1 MPPAEPQLSTDA
13 VVIGAGLAGLVAAVR
28 LQQLGRQVLLVE
40 RNDAV
45 GGLCR
50 TVELHGLPYPVGCND
65 FGAGLRRRLLK
76 LGVDIPFTPART
88 RFLFDQGPIQLPPDA
103 GTLWRLLPRLPDLFR
118 LYRAGKARP
127 LGHLC
132 ALGRELGLAPATQ
145 DLLHLLPYA
154 QGASDLALSSVA
166 AIGDKS
172 LDYGLDKSEVPVGG
186 PGAITQALAARFAEL
201 GGELRLGVQAEALG
215 GPVGS
220 QEVRL
225 GEERLRV
232 HQVITSAPRWSAYPD
247 LPRGL
252 GCASFHLALPQE
264 AWPKGLHALGFM
276 PGPVARWVQALE
288 AGQQPEAFGFHA
300 FCSDQPA
307 VDGLCAV
314 TGFFFLPRGREEPDA
329 AARAL
334 HEAALDE
341 GLERCVPGIVAAT
354 RHRTVLYPEEYR
366 QRVGCEPWPGWF
378 QLPPG
383 FTKPPQL
390 DPETGLLHVGNS
402 VQPPGE
408 HAVGAALSGWL
419 AADTTHASLEAL

>member
-1 MPPAEPQLSTDA
+1 MPAARPQQPYDA

-50 TVELHGLPYPVGCND
+50 TVELHGLRFPIGCND

-76 LGVDIPFTPART
+76 LGVDVPFTPART
-88 RFLFDQGPIQLPPDA
+88 RFLFDQGPIQLPPDV

-118 LYRAGKARP
+118 LYRAGKQRP
-127 LGHLC
+127 EGHLC
-132 ALGRELGLAPATQ
+132 ALGRELGVAPATQ

-201 GGELRLGVQAEALG
+201 GGELRLGVQAEALSG
-215 GPVGS
+215 H
-220 QEVRL
+220 EVRL
-225 GEERLRV
+225 DGELLRV
-232 HQVITSAPRWSAYPD
+232 SQVITSAPRWSAYPD

-252 GCASFHLALPQE
+252 ACASFHLALPVE
-264 AWPKGLHALGFM
+264 AWPKGLHAVGSM
-276 PGPVARWVQALE
+276 PGPMGDWVAALE
-288 AGQQPEAFGFHA
+288 AGRQPERFGFHA
-300 FCSDQPA
+300 FCSDQPP

-314 TGFFFLPRGREEPDA
+314 TGLFFLPRGAEEPDD

-334 HEAALDE
+334 HRSVLDE
-341 GLERCVPGIVAAT
+341 GLERCVPGIVAAI
-354 RHRTVLYPEEYR
+354 RARTLLYPEEYR
-366 QRVGCEPWPGWF
+366 QRVGCEPSPGWF